1 MADGINSLAYGHH
14 TIPAKIHPVVQLD
27 EPVDKIISAAAKT
40 PLTITQT
47 NSADVYARIMDEVE
61 LPSDEDDE
69 D

>member
-14 TIPAKIHPVVQLD
+14 NIPAKIHPVVQLD
-27 EPVDKIISAAAKT
+27 EPADKIISAAAKT